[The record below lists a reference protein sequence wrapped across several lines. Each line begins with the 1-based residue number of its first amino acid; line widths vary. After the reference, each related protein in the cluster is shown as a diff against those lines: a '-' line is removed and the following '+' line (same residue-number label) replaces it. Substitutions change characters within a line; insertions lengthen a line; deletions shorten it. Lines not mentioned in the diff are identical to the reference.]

1 MLLND
6 LVGPL
11 LERGGAGRGESLL
24 GGFFH
29 VSKFSIK
36 GEQIFDPSPVGK
48 TMVVIDKLC
57 SEPGGLRHHILNW
70 KVPGSNPNRSSPRPW
85 NPTLLR
91 GPPRDPQV
99 EISKCRD

>member
-6 LVGPL
+6 LVEPL
-11 LERGGAGRGESLL
+11 LERGGGGRGESLL

-48 TMVVIDKLC
+48 TMVVIDK
-57 SEPGGLRHHILNW
+57 
-70 KVPGSNPNRSSPRPW
+70 
-85 NPTLLR
+85 
-91 GPPRDPQV
+91 
-99 EISKCRD
+99 